1 MSYICMLIWC
11 GVMMLI
17 TSVAISCCRVIAGST
32 SVCLRMLGVAE
43 DSDSDERRRDSARLQ
58 PPQIYITVP
67 PSSLSL
73 FHLSVLLHRWAPD
86 LNSSLSPVR
95 LGKYIIQSARA
106 PCLWLEPQTYT
117 YAFTHEKKK
126 VTHNQRMQIRVC
138 VCKRSS
144 TWHLGAFSGLCT
156 CHLGSKW
163 RTRGSAPLGDVLGRL
178 VWNSWGLFEFVQRS
192 WRGFCLFVICSYFL
206 PRKRGMLFI
215 LCCFVFAPSW
225 SRKFLTSRSP
235 LPSHFKGSHFSQ
247 LVGPV
252 WRHLGFDKAP
262 SPQLQ
267 IDNESPPLLF
277 MCVVS
282 FIAVRS
288 STKATRI

>member
-67 PSSLSL
+67 PSSLPL
-73 FHLSVLLHRWAPD
+73 FHLSVLLHRRAPD

-138 VCKRSS
+138 VCASAHQLDIWVLFQGYVRVISGQS
-144 TWHLGAFSGLCT
+144 GAREGALRWEMF
-156 CHLGSKW
+156 W
-163 RTRGSAPLGDVLGRL
+163 GD
-178 VWNSWGLFEFVQRS
+178 LF
-192 WRGFCLFVICSYFL
+192 
-206 PRKRGMLFI
+206 
-215 LCCFVFAPSW
+215 
-225 SRKFLTSRSP
+225 
-235 LPSHFKGSHFSQ
+235 
-247 LVGPV
+247 
-252 WRHLGFDKAP
+252 
-262 SPQLQ
+262 
-267 IDNESPPLLF
+267 
-277 MCVVS
+277 
-282 FIAVRS
+282 
-288 STKATRI
+288 

>member
-73 FHLSVLLHRWAPD
+73 FHLSALLHRWAPD

-144 TWHLGAFSGLCT
+144 TWHLGAFSALARERSAGRCFGAT
-156 CHLGSKW
+156 C
-163 RTRGSAPLGDVLGRL
+163 
-178 VWNSWGLFEFVQRS
+178 F
-192 WRGFCLFVICSYFL
+192 
-206 PRKRGMLFI
+206 
-215 LCCFVFAPSW
+215 
-225 SRKFLTSRSP
+225 KFLGPFWICAKELERILP
-235 LPSHFKGSHFSQ
+235 L
-247 LVGPV
+247 
-252 WRHLGFDKAP
+252 RHL
-262 SPQLQ
+262 
-267 IDNESPPLLF
+267 LLLP
-277 MCVVS
+277 
-282 FIAVRS
+282 A
-288 STKATRI
+288 